1 MPKRVLEAQTPAQ
14 RAQKRRTLG
23 TLRQLTV
30 QPQTRQRYNK
40 AIDQFMAHLKA
51 NAIKLPEKR
60 DLLDPLVC
68 DYVEHLWY
76 TGQGRGLAN
85 DTLAGLQDLDPK
97 IKGYLPGSWRL
108 LKTWGV
114 NEVPA
119 RAPPLPE
126 PVLHAM
132 CGWAFFH
139 NHITFGISLLIGFY
153 GMLRTGEI
161 LSLTRRN
168 LSSHSSQEKVLIS
181 LGLTKSGK
189 RAGAAESV
197 ILGYDKAVKTVQK
210 WMTLATTSHSLSRN
224 PGNWRKLFNDA
235 LSGLRLTQYNFRPYS
250 LRRGGAT
257 WWFSRHHSLDQILI
271 QGRWQA
277 VKTARIYLNEGLA
290 LLAELKIP
298 TTDPHIAPFLRLFS
312 AKVSTGSFATLE
324 PSPKVERSGG
334 RGKGRKRPNN
344 FVKKSFFVGTVL
356 KGVRISLRARGSGP
370 FELIPP

>member
-1 MPKRVLEAQTPAQ
+1 MSVELQNLSMPKRVLEANTPAQ
-14 RAQKRRTLG
+14 RAKQRRTLG

-40 AIDQFMAHLKA
+40 AVNEFMKFLKS
-51 NAIKLPEKR
+51 NSVTLPDKR
-60 DLLDPLVC
+60 DRLDPLVC
-68 DYVEHLWY
+68 DYLEHLWY
-76 TGQGRGLAN
+76 HGQGRGLAN
-85 DTLAGLQDLDPK
+85 DTLAGLQDVDPK
-97 IKGYLPGSWRL
+97 IKGCLPGAWRL

-114 NEVPA
+114 NEVPS

-132 CGWAFFH
+132 CGWALCH
-139 NHITFGISLLIGFY
+139 NHTTFAISLLIGFY

-161 LSLTRRN
+161 LSLTRKN
-168 LSSHSSQEKVLIS
+168 LTSHESQENVLIA

-189 RAGAAESV
+189 RAGAAESI
-197 ILGYDKAVKTVQK
+197 ILGYDKAVKPVKQ
-210 WMTLATTSHSLSRN
+210 WMKLAKPTLGFARN
-224 PGNWRKLFNDA
+224 PGHWRKLFNDSLA
-235 LSGLRLTQYNFRPYS
+235 ALRLTHYNFRPYS

-290 LLAELKIP
+290 LLAELQISMNH
-298 TTDPHIAPFLRLFS
+298 PHIAPFFRLFS
-312 AKVSTGSFATLE
+312 SKVSTGSFATLE

-344 FVKKSFFVGTVL
+344 FVKKSCL
-356 KGVRISLRARGSGP
+356 N
-370 FELIPP
+370 

>member
-1 MPKRVLEAQTPAQ
+1 M
-14 RAQKRRTLG
+14 
-23 TLRQLTV
+23 
-30 QPQTRQRYNK
+30 
-40 AIDQFMAHLKA
+40 I
-51 NAIKLPEKR
+51 
-60 DLLDPLVC
+60 
-68 DYVEHLWY
+68 LWH
-76 TGQGRGLAN
+76 AF
-85 DTLAGLQDLDPK
+85 QDLDPK

-197 ILGYDKAVKTVQK
+197 ILGYDKAVKPVKK

-298 TTDPHIAPFLRLFS
+298 TTDPILHHFFDYFQQKSVQDLLPHLSL
-312 AKVSTGSFATLE
+312 L
-324 PSPKVERSGG
+324 PRSKDQGDV
-334 RGKGRKRPNN
+334 
-344 FVKKSFFVGTVL
+344 VKD
-356 KGVRISLRARGSGP
+356 ASGP
-370 FELIPP
+370 ITSLKRVFFRWNCPEGGED